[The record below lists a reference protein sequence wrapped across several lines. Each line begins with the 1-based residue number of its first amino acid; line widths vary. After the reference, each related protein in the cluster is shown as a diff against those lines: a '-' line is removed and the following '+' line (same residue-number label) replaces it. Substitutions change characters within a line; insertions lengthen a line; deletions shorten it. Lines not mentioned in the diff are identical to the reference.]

1 MATNRPP
8 LGRPGRVAVLVA
20 GLLTL
25 GGCGSGSGEVMLVD
39 GDPQIFVHQRKLDVV
54 LDMTMGGEL
63 RYQPDNRCLHLL
75 TDAAPPNQQRS
86 VV

>member
-1 MATNRPP
+1 
-8 LGRPGRVAVLVA
+8 
-20 GLLTL
+20 
-25 GGCGSGSGEVMLVD
+25 MLVD

-75 TDAAPPNQQRS
+75 TDAAPPNQQWS